1 MAKRIKSIE
10 DVECVVEEIGFLPF
24 FFCGIPGFSLEE
36 RIDAR
41 HWFTGFD
48 GAWDAWEWKGPIA
61 RRKKCVY
68 GKLFN
73 KKAGFVSREWYPDL
87 ANWRRDGYDFDAL
100 YDDGK
105 AAHDDKLVY
114 DLVDQRGNA
123 VLSQELKKMGGFC
136 KGGKKGF
143 ETIITRLQIA
153 QNQADYQKR
162 YDEMVSR
169 YDEAKEKY
177 DKTIQAIQSKHAQA
191 ERLDAFVKTLASRD
205 EALAEF
211 DEGVWGTLVEHMT
224 VYGKG
229 DIDVTFKDG
238 TEIRIQ

>member
-1 MAKRIKSIE
+1 MKGTKMTKQIKSIE
-10 DVECVVEEIGFLPF
+10 DLERIVEEIGFLPF
-24 FFCGIPGFSLEE
+24 FSCGIPGYSLEE
-36 RIDAR
+36 RVDAR

-105 AAHDDKLVY
+105 ASHDDKLVY
-114 DLVDQRGNA
+114 DMVDQRDDS
-123 VLSQELKKMGGFC
+123 VLSKELKKLGGFR

-143 ETIITRLQIA
+143 DTIITRLQMECYLVV
-153 QNQADYQKR
+153 ADFTYMTDKKGNPYGWGVAR
-162 YDEMVSR
+162 YITP
-169 YDEAKEKY
+169 EKY
-177 DKTIQAIQSKHAQA
+177 YGKSFTGAVYQRKPEESK
-191 ERLDAFVKTLASRD
+191 ERLLTHFR
-205 EALAEF
+205 
-211 DEGVWGTLVEHMT
+211 
-224 VYGKG
+224 
-229 DIDVTFKDG
+229 
-238 TEIRIQ
+238 RILPRANEKQLLKILG

>member
-10 DVECVVEEIGFLPF
+10 DVECVVEELGFLPF
-24 FFCGIPGFSLEE
+24 FSCGIPGFSLEE

-48 GAWDAWEWKGPIA
+48 GAWDAWEWKGLIA
-61 RRKKCVY
+61 RQKKCVY

-114 DLVDQRGNA
+114 DLVDQWGDA
-123 VLSQELKKMGGFC
+123 VLSKELKKIGGFR

-143 ETIITRLQIA
+143 ETIITRLQMECYLVVA
-153 QNQADYQKR
+153 DFTYMTDKKGNPYGWGVARYATPEQHFGEAFTSAVYAEEPADAHRRMLAHLRALLPQA
-162 YDEMVSR
+162 S
-169 YDEAKEKY
+169 EK
-177 DKTIQAIQSKHAQA
+177 QLL
-191 ERLDAFVKTLASRD
+191 RLL
-205 EALAEF
+205 
-211 DEGVWGTLVEHMT
+211 G
-224 VYGKG
+224 
-229 DIDVTFKDG
+229 
-238 TEIRIQ
+238 

>member
-1 MAKRIKSIE
+1 MKGTKMAKRIKSIE
-10 DVECVVEEIGFLPF
+10 DVECIVEEIGFLPF
-24 FFCGIPGFSLEE
+24 FSCGIPGYSLEE

-114 DLVDQRGNA
+114 DLVDQRREA
-123 VLSQELKKMGGFC
+123 VLSKELKKMGGFC

-143 ETIITRLQIA
+143 ETIITRLQMECYIVV
-153 QNQADYQKR
+153 ADFTYMTDKKGKQYGWGVARYTTPEKFYGEDFVGSVYQRKP
-162 YDEMVSR
+162 EESR
-169 YDEAKEKY
+169 
-177 DKTIQAIQSKHAQA
+177 
-191 ERLDAFVKTLASRD
+191 ERLL
-205 EALAEF
+205 
-211 DEGVWGTLVEHMT
+211 EHFQKILPRADMKQILKLI
-224 VYGKG
+224 G
-229 DIDVTFKDG
+229 
-238 TEIRIQ
+238 